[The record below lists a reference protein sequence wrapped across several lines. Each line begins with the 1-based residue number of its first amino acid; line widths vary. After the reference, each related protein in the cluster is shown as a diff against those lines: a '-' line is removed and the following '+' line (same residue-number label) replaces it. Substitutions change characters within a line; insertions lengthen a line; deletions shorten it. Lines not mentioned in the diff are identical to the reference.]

1 MNTKEFDNAMRAR
14 DYIVA
19 VTSYA
24 LEYIYSNKE
33 EIEKRIE
40 EEGIETVAELAI
52 EDLQTTIVYNGKQ
65 LSLNDGDGVCWL
77 AGCALE
83 WLYGCFDYD
92 EDMEDAQNSD
102 GWYVSDTA
110 RWYADGYFAA
120 LTNNN

>member
-1 MNTKEFDNAMRAR
+1 MNTKEFANPWQAR
-14 DYIVA
+14 DYIVG
-19 VTSYA
+19 VISDV
-24 LEYIYSNKE
+24 LDYIYSNQK
-33 EIEKRIE
+33 EIEKRME

-77 AGCALE
+77 AGCGLE
-83 WLYGCFDYD
+83 WLYGCFEYD
-92 EDMEDAQNSD
+92 EDNCDAQNSD

-120 LTNNN
+120 LTKN